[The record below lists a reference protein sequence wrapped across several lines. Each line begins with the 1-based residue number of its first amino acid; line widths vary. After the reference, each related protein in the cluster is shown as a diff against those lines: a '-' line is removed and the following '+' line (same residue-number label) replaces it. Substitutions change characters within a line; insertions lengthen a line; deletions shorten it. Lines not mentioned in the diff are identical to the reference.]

1 MKKTA
6 WLIGFITLLLGFS
19 LSSCKKDY
27 TLIVGGFTKKEGD
40 RGLSVFRFNS
50 NTGKMK
56 LISESDV
63 GPNPSYFCFSKKNNL
78 FYVLN
83 EVMEFKGAF
92 GGGLTTL
99 KYNEKTNEF
108 EKLNEIRIPF
118 GGPCFISMSADSNY
132 LYTAN
137 YPNGSVS
144 VVRLDEK
151 GIPVAVT
158 DTILYNKTEPDKS
171 HAHMI
176 LHDPAGKHVY
186 VSDLGLDRIVAYNFD
201 PVKGRLIQ
209 LENGI
214 DTLPRKSGPR
224 HFVFNSDGS
233 KLYLINELGSTLTVF
248 NVTEEGLDA
257 VQTFRTVRK
266 GFAGN
271 NYCADIHIGKDGRYL
286 YGSNR
291 GENSIV
297 TFKIESDGLLT
308 LAGHTSCGGDWPR
321 NFTID
326 PAGKNLLVGNQ
337 KSDTIAVF
345 RLNIKTGLPEEPPV
359 KFPVKA
365 PVCLKFY

>member
-1 MKKTA
+1 MRKTFK
-6 WLIGFITLLLGFS
+6 FITIASILISFTAA
-19 LSSCKKDY
+19 SCKKDH

-40 RGLSVFRFNS
+40 KGLSVFRFNS
-50 NTGKMK
+50 NTGNMK
-56 LISESDV
+56 LVSETDV

-83 EVMEFKGAF
+83 EVMQFKGEF

-99 KYNEKTNEF
+99 KYNDKTNEF
-108 EKLNEIRIPF
+108 EKLNEIRIPY
-118 GGPCFISMSADSNY
+118 GGPCFISMSADSGY

-144 VVRLDEK
+144 VVKLDDK

-158 DTILYNKTEPDKS
+158 DTILYNKAQPDAS

-201 PVKGRLIQ
+201 PVYGRLTQ

-248 NVTEEGLDA
+248 DVTEQGLDS
-257 VQTFRTVRK
+257 VQTFRTVRE

-271 NYCADIHIGKDGRYL
+271 NYCADIHIGKDGKYL

-291 GENSIV
+291 GENTIV
-297 TFKIESDGLLT
+297 TFKIENDGLLT

-326 PAGKNLLVGNQ
+326 PPGRNLLVGNQ
-337 KSDTIAVF
+337 KSDSIAVF
-345 RLNIKTGLPEEPPV
+345 RLNRSTGLPEEPPK
-359 KFPVKA
+359 KFPVKGPA
-365 PVCLKFY
+365 CLKFF